1 MNVSMKTPG
10 RENPFIY
17 DGFPGLRYTMLVLI
31 GGPLRDLIGSFR
43 FAFDTNSRALY
54 TSSNMACCIDQRT
67 ICTHVTAVCEMIAV
81 KSIPPLH
88 ISSGYRNSLCLHAA
102 MILAVKR
109 VYIE

>member
-81 KSIPPLH
+81 KSIPPCTSH
-88 ISSGYRNSLCLHAA
+88 QDTETPFAA

-109 VYIE
+109 VYRE